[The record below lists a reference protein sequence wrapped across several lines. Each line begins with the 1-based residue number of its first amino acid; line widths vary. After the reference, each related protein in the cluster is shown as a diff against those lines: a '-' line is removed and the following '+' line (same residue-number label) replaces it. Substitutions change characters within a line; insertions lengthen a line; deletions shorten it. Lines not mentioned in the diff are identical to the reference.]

1 MALPSPERRANPRIE
16 INGEMTYR
24 TGDAG
29 ETRRGEIENM
39 SAGGALIWIAED
51 LPVGSELL
59 IGVEEIDGDE
69 GALEFRAVL
78 LHQLTDRKD
87 DLYGYG
93 CSIDVA

>member
-1 MALPSPERRANPRIE
+1 MALPSAERRANPRID

-24 TGDAG
+24 AGDAG

-39 SAGGALIWIAED
+39 SAGGALIWIAEN

-59 IGVEEIDGDE
+59 ISVEEIDGDA
-69 GALEFRAVL
+69 GALEFRAIL
-78 LHQLTDRKD
+78 LHQLKDRKD

-93 CSIDVA
+93 CSIEAA